1 MRNKTGWSGV
11 VGRGV
16 RERCACT
23 IDGGGEGATNGRTKK
38 RRKGRKK
45 GVRQGGAG
53 ESGRYGRRDGE
64 TE

>member
-1 MRNKTGWSGV
+1 MEW
-11 VGRGV
+11 GRGSWGQ
-16 RERCACT
+16 REMRMYNRW
-23 IDGGGEGATNGRTKK
+23 GGEGATNGRTKK